1 MIEVEHKQTRV
12 IVTFIG
18 NVTEEG
24 IIELISAIDQLRSY
38 YFYHQIDLRIA
49 SPGGDVVAL
58 DYFIDA
64 LSHWQRQD
72 LKLTTRALTTCKSAA
87 AIMLSL
93 GDRREASSSSLLHYH
108 NSRILGQS
116 GPITSD
122 SAEEVMEKLKSID
135 ERMLVRLVDRVVAR
149 NVDNYPKGELKDID
163 KIVLQSLRIEWSNRA
178 NEETDDD
185 EDDESWLETWL
196 DETRGLED
204 GKKLRARWS
213 GLYDALL
220 DQDKPI
226 SATLAIRL
234 GLIDDLVGPTLQK
247 SGESALDAGVRWLE
261 IPEWRAVYPEGKVDE
276 RYLRRHT
283 LVMGETG
290 SGKTRSA
297 ILPALIS
304 AYRSPRVGVGLVIDP
319 KHELDDALEGW
330 SNREG
335 EHKSKRLVRISGD
348 GYAIDLMS
356 GAQWSIKEM
365 IEKEEYWS
373 AAQRILQRIATIT
386 NSNPARILLGEPPTD
401 RDSYW
406 PQEATMLT
414 TTVISVAIDLLVHPD
429 RYSIEIGEEEP
440 DGRIRM
446 RAVAM
451 DRLYSIG
458 ARTDLLVNEYKKYI
472 DKAEASLND
481 EENSGTEAEA
491 DFNTQRYVG
500 YVSEMVDPR
509 IGPGELDRRG
519 QYQRDRIIS
528 GLVKDLK
535 DRGASPEKRRILDLV
550 FEKWN
555 KSQKSE
561 DDFYATIRE
570 FRLKM
575 LSGSGK
581 NGIPNVFTIAS
592 MICDDLFSMVE
603 SEGHDYGSEVKYS
616 PLHALADIMRDRIGG
631 EYEIIAKHIKKY
643 ADMRDGVEKQYA
655 GAYGVAD
662 TIWQEAVSKEI
673 RNTVYFGCESPNRNR
688 PNGSKLKFLDFIKD
702 VARRSEDMTE
712 DPGTLYIYQPNLGG
726 LDNLVAK
733 ACKVLFFESVLGNRE
748 RARNGEGMPLA
759 AYIAD
764 EFQRFITADRIHGEQ
779 SFLDVC
785 RSFGAFTVIACQSIA
800 SLDYA
805 LCALEENAD
814 KRRSAID
821 IICNNTAA
829 KLFFRTTDKDTSD
842 RLDTICPD
850 MPGGALV
857 TRVRPLSTLAPGE
870 CYASLPDGRFER
882 VQIDEFGSH
891 ASDTLSG

>member
-122 SAEEVMEKLKSID
+122 SAEEVMEKLRSID
-135 ERMLVRLVDRVVAR
+135 ERMLARLVDRVVAR
-149 NVDNYPKGELKDID
+149 DVDNYPKGELKDID

-178 NEETDDD
+178 NEETDND

-196 DETRGLED
+196 DETRGMED

-335 EHKSKRLVRISGD
+335 EHKSKRLVRISGG

-356 GAQWSIKEM
+356 SAQWSIKEM

-406 PQEATMLT
+406 SQEATMLT
-414 TTVISVAIDLLVHPD
+414 TTIISVAIDLLVHPD

-500 YVSEMVDPR
+500 YVSEMADPR

-592 MICDDLFSMVE
+592 MICDDLFPMVE
-603 SEGHDYGSEVKYS
+603 SEEHDYGSEVKYS

-631 EYEIIAKHIKKY
+631 EYEVIAKHIKKY
-643 ADMRDGVEKQYA
+643 ADMRDGADKQYA

-688 PNGSKLKFLDFIKD
+688 ADGSELKFLDFIKD
-702 VARRSEDMTE
+702 VARRSEDMAE

-759 AYIAD
+759 TYIAD

-805 LCALEENAD
+805 LCALERNAD

-891 ASDTLSG
+891 ASDTLPG